1 MKPPSKSEA
10 RAIAKQEKLLERELA
25 AEAKDIAEA
34 EAQGVTVTVYDSH
47 TEARKGWVRHLNNQF
62 RPGLQSDTTL
72 PCWLKIFGLRKRKKE
87 GGK

>member
-1 MKPPSKSEA
+1 M
-10 RAIAKQEKLLERELA
+10 
-25 AEAKDIAEA
+25 
-34 EAQGVTVTVYDSH
+34 GVTVTVYDSH

-62 RPGLQSDTTL
+62 RPGLQSETTL